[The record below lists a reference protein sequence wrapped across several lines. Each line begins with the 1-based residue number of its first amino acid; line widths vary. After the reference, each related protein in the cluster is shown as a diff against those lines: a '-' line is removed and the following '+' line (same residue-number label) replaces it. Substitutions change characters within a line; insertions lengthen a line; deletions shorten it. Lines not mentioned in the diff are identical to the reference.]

1 MKEATKSMYRNNR
14 NIMRTN
20 HEQLERLETKI
31 SVKEGCAMSPVLF
44 QSIIDEAIKVAKQK
58 KKNKF
63 RILEDGKNGID
74 RVQHSSGR
82 DGGEYTIQFE
92 NIQYRI

>member
-1 MKEATKSMYRNNR
+1 MENKGIKDGMKEATKSMYRNNR
-14 NIMRTN
+14 NIVRTN

-31 SVKEGCAMSPVLF
+31 SVKEGCAMSP
-44 QSIIDEAIKVAKQK
+44 IKEAKQK

-92 NIQYRI
+92 NIQYTI